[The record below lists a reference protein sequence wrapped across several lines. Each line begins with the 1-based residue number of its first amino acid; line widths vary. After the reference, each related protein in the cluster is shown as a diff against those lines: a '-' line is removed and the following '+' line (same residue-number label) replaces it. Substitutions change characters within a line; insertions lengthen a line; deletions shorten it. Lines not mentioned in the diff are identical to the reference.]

1 MTIMNITSRRHR
13 HPAKPGPV
21 IGGVRRRR
29 RGPIF
34 YLMTWPYHRRFAP
47 APAWMIRRQ
56 RVAYYLQLVPRL
68 SGRGQIRALVWQ
80 MRWALTA
87 AGALV
92 AFLYVFF
99 TVWAVLSLLTMGL
112 IPMPQA
118 PK

>member
-13 HPAKPGPV
+13 RPAKPGPV

-47 APAWMIRRQ
+47 APAWMNRRQ
-56 RVAYYLQLVPRL
+56 RVTYYLQLVPRL
-68 SGRGQIRALVWQ
+68 AGRGQIGALAWQ
-80 MRWALTA
+80 MRWAFTL
-87 AGALV
+87 AGSLV
-92 AFLYVFF
+92 PLLYVFF
-99 TVWAVLSLLTMGL
+99 TAWALLSLLTMGL
-112 IPMPQA
+112 IPMPRA